1 MSEWRPGDWPER
13 PCDCHDTWCLQCTEW
28 KDREAGADAMMA
40 GLMKHLRD
48 AADRNLE
55 LAQSAIYNDSLAFP
69 RISNQLTRDSTAFL
83 IVADYIEYDRLRL
96 IGKDPYPAI
105 SDEKD
110 G

>member
-1 MSEWRPGDWPER
+1 MTEWRPEGWKNPYSGVEFADWAESL
-13 PCDCHDTWCLQCTEW
+13 W
-28 KDREAGADAMMA
+28 EAGADAMMA